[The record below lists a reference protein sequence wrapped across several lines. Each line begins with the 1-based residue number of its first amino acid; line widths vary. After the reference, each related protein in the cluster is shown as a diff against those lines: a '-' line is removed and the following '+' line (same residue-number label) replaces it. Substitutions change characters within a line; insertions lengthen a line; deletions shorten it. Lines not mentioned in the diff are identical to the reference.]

1 MAEERYAPP
10 NSLAIE
16 EAIEKPSKWRW
27 WILGTVIFGTFLG
40 RLDQTVV
47 NLALPKIIGDFGI
60 SVSDAA
66 WISTAYILAN
76 AVFVP
81 VWGKLGDTAGRKR
94 IYLIGFIG
102 FTIASGLCALAWNL
116 SSMIVFRIIQGFA
129 VSADY
134 PTAMAILAVTF
145 KDMKE
150 RAQAL
155 GIWSS
160 AFAAASVFGPLIG
173 GPLID
178 NFNWRSVFFIN
189 IPLGIIGLFLAITFI
204 DESVGEKRSARFDW
218 WGSIALGA
226 ALFGLTLVLDQG
238 QTWGWGSA
246 SSIICYLLTIGS
258 AAIFYFVELHEPE
271 PIINFE
277 FFKSGIFVN
286 TLLNNFIVFMA
297 LIGAIFLIP
306 IFAETFL
313 GYNAT
318 QTGYLFIPLAI
329 AILVAAP
336 IGGRLIGKV
345 KPSYVIFISTLVA
358 GIGML
363 MLTGIDARSTAF
375 DLSIPMCVMAFGL
388 GFGMA
393 QRTNLV
399 AVAVP
404 KEDIG
409 EASAILALVRNISGA
424 FGVAI
429 FSTILNNSI
438 NSNVLATAQQSTLH
452 VTNPALMPEMMQQF
466 IGLITLKAQ
475 IAAYATVFEIA
486 AWVVIIGAFTSFLIR
501 VEREHG
507 TEHVMIME

>member
-1 MAEERYAPP
+1 MSDKP
-10 NSLAIE
+10 NNL
-16 EAIEKPSKWRW
+16 RW
-27 WILGTVIFGTFLG
+27 WILFTVIFGTFLG

-47 NLALPKIIGDFGI
+47 NLALPKIISDYGI
-60 SVSDAA
+60 TVNSAA
-66 WISTAYILAN
+66 WIATAYILAN

-102 FTIASGLCALAWNL
+102 FIIASGLCAVAWNL

-145 KDMKE
+145 TDMKE

-178 NFNWRSVFFIN
+178 NFNWRAVFFIN
-189 IPLGIIGLFLAITFI
+189 IPLGLIGLFLALTFI
-204 DESVGEKRSARFDW
+204 DESVGEKRSASFDW
-218 WGSIALGA
+218 WGSAILGM

-238 QTWGWGSA
+238 QTWGWLSGW
-246 SSIICYLLTIGS
+246 SIFWY
-258 AAIFYFVELHEPE
+258 AATVAFGLAFYFVELRQPE
-271 PIINFE
+271 PVVNME
-277 FFKSGIFVN
+277 FFKNSLFVN
-286 TLLNNFIVFMA
+286 TLINNFIIFMGMMGAVF
-297 LIGAIFLIP
+297 LVP

-329 AILVAAP
+329 AMLVAAP
-336 IGGRLIGKV
+336 LGGRLIGKV
-345 KPSYVIFISTLVA
+345 KASVVIFASTLVA
-358 GIGML
+358 AIGVL
-363 MLTGIDARSTAF
+363 MLAGIDARSTAL
-375 DLSIPMCVMAFGL
+375 DISIPMSIMAFGM

-404 KEDIG
+404 HEEIG
-409 EASAILALVRNISGA
+409 EASAVLALVRNIAGA
-424 FGVAI
+424 FGTAI
-429 FSTILNNSI
+429 VSTLLDSAI
-438 NSNVLATAQQSTLH
+438 NANVLKIASQSFLNGTGAQLTQ
-452 VTNPALMPEMMQQF
+452 EF
-466 IGLITLKAQ
+466 ISLIVLKAQ
-475 IAAYATVFEIA
+475 IAGYATVFEISA
-486 AWVVIIGAFTSFLIR
+486 AVIAVGAFASFLIR
-501 VEREHG
+501 VPDHAVDVGGEHI
-507 TEHVMIME
+507 MILD

>member
-1 MAEERYAPP
+1 MPTD
-10 NSLAIE
+10 
-16 EAIEKPSKWRW
+16 EKGSNVRW

-102 FTIASGLCALAWNL
+102 FTIASGLCAIAWNL
-116 SSMIVFRIIQGFA
+116 SSMLVFRVIQGFA

-134 PTAMAILAVTF
+134 PTAMAIIAVTF
-145 KDMKE
+145 TDLKE

-155 GIWSS
+155 GIWSA
-160 AFAAASVFGPLIG
+160 AFAVASVFGPLIG

-189 IPLGIIGLFLAITFI
+189 IPLGIIGLFLALTFI
-204 DESVGEKRSARFDW
+204 NESVGERRTVKFDW
-218 WGSIALGA
+218 WGSVTLGA
-226 ALFGLTLVLDQG
+226 ALSALTLVLDQG

-246 SSIICYLLTIGS
+246 ASLMCYLAVIVFTAVFIR
-258 AAIFYFVELHEPE
+258 IEQHEPE
-271 PIINFE
+271 PIVNLK
-277 FFKSGIFVN
+277 FFKIGIFVS
-286 TLLNNFIVFMA
+286 TLANNFIVFMG
-297 LIGAIFLIP
+297 LIGSIFLIP

-313 GYNAT
+313 GYDAT

-329 AILVAAP
+329 AMMIAAP
-336 IGGRLIGKV
+336 LGGRLIGKV
-345 KPSYVIFISTLVA
+345 KPSYVIFASTFVA
-358 GIGML
+358 GLAML
-363 MLTGIDARSTAF
+363 MLSRIDPRSTAL
-375 DLSIPMCVMAFGL
+375 DISIPMSILAFGL
-388 GFGMA
+388 GFGMS

-404 KEDIG
+404 HEDIG

-429 FSTILNNSI
+429 FSTLLNNSI
-438 NSNVLATAQQSTLH
+438 NSNVLTIARSSALHAIAAASTPQAMH
-452 VTNPALMPEMMQQF
+452 QF
-466 IGLITLKAQ
+466 VGLIILKAQ
-475 IAAYATVFEIA
+475 VAGYAYVFQVASIVVLLGSFLAFFINVPKEATA
-486 AWVVIIGAFTSFLIR
+486 GHHVVIAD
-501 VEREHG
+501 
-507 TEHVMIME
+507 

>member
-1 MAEERYAPP
+1 MPKKDNLRWVV
-10 NSLAIE
+10 LA
-16 EAIEKPSKWRW
+16 
-27 WILGTVIFGTFLG
+27 TVIFGTFLG

-47 NLALPKIIGDFGI
+47 NLALPKIISDFSI
-60 SVSDAA
+60 SVTSAA

-134 PTAMAILAVTF
+134 PTAMAILSVTF
-145 KDMKE
+145 TDVKE

-155 GIWSS
+155 GIWSG
-160 AFAAASVFGPLIG
+160 AFAVASVFGPLIG

-178 NFNWRSVFFIN
+178 NFNWRSVFIIN
-189 IPLGIIGLFLAITFI
+189 VPLGVIGLFLAITFI
-204 DESVGEKRSARFDW
+204 NESVGARRAAHFDW
-218 WGSIALGA
+218 WGSSMLGA
-226 ALFGLTLVLDQG
+226 ALFSLTLVLDQG
-238 QTWGWGSA
+238 QTWGWLSVP
-246 SSIICYLLTIGS
+246 SMLLYVLTIFFG
-258 AAIFYFVELHEPE
+258 IVFYFIELHETE
-271 PIINFE
+271 PIVNLS
-277 FFKSGIFVN
+277 FFKIGTFVN
-286 TLLNNFIVFMA
+286 TLINNFIVFMA

-318 QTGYLFIPLAI
+318 QTGYLFIPLAV
-329 AILVAAP
+329 ALMVAAP
-336 IGGRLIGKV
+336 LGGQLIGRV
-345 KPSYVIFISTLVA
+345 KPSYVIFASTFVA
-358 GIGML
+358 GLGML
-363 MLTGIDARSTAF
+363 MLAAIDPRSTAL
-375 DLSIPMCVMAFGL
+375 DLIIPLCVLAFGL

-404 KEDIG
+404 QNDIG
-409 EASAILALVRNISGA
+409 EASAVLALVRNISGA

-429 FSTILNNSI
+429 FSTILNANINANVQSI
-438 NSNVLATAQQSTLH
+438 AQSSILRSAS
-452 VTNPALMPEMMQQF
+452 PGAMQQF
-466 IGLITLKAQ
+466 VALIELKAQ
-475 IAAYATVFEIA
+475 VAGYASVFEVA
-486 AWVVIIGAFTSFLIR
+486 AFVILIGAFGAFLIT
-501 VEREHG
+501 VPREG
-507 TEHVMIME
+507 ITKEHHVVAEG

>member
-1 MAEERYAPP
+1 MED
-10 NSLAIE
+10 
-16 EAIEKPSKWRW
+16 SKLRW
-27 WILGTVIFGTFLG
+27 WVLGTVIFGTFLG

-60 SVSDAA
+60 SVSAAA

-116 SSMIVFRIIQGFA
+116 TSMIIFRVIQGFA

-145 KDMKE
+145 TDMKE
-150 RAQAL
+150 RGQAL

-178 NFNWRSVFFIN
+178 VFNWRSVFFIN
-189 IPLGIIGLFLAITFI
+189 IPLGILGAFLAFKYIN
-204 DESVGEKRSARFDW
+204 ESVGQKRSTTFDW
-218 WGSIALGA
+218 WGSITLGA
-226 ALFGLTLVLDQG
+226 ALFTLTLVLDQG
-238 QTWGWGSA
+238 QAWGWMSLA
-246 SSIICYLLTIGS
+246 SILCYITTIGFS
-258 AAIFYFVELHEPE
+258 TAFYFVESNQKE
-271 PIINFE
+271 PIVDFK
-277 FFKSGIFVN
+277 FFKIGTFVN
-286 TLLNNFIVFMA
+286 TLGNNFIVFMA

-329 AILVAAP
+329 ALVIGAP
-336 IGGRLIGKV
+336 LGGRLIGKV
-345 KPSYVIFISTLVA
+345 KPSYVIFVSTFFSGV
-358 GIGML
+358 GIFL
-363 MLTGIDARSTAF
+363 LSYIDPRSTALE
-375 DLSIPMCVMAFGL
+375 LSIPMSIMAFSL

-399 AVAVP
+399 AVVVP
-404 KEDIG
+404 REDIG
-409 EASAILALVRNISGA
+409 EASGILALVRNISGA

-429 FSTILNNSI
+429 FSTLLNNSI
-438 NSNVLATAQQSTLH
+438 NGNVLKIAQESVLRH
-452 VTNPALMPEMMQQF
+452 VTPEAMKQF
-466 IGLITLKAQ
+466 IALILLKAQ
-475 IAAYATVFEIA
+475 VAGYATVFEVA
-486 AWVVIIGAFTSFLIR
+486 AIIVILGSFTSFLIT
-501 VEREHG
+501 VPKEAVTKEHQVIA
-507 TEHVMIME
+507 E

>member
-1 MAEERYAPP
+1 MPTDAEKG
-10 NSLAIE
+10 S
-16 EAIEKPSKWRW
+16 SWRW
-27 WILGTVIFGTFLG
+27 IVLGTVIFGTFLG

-47 NLALPKIIGDFGI
+47 NLALPKIISDFGI
-60 SVSDAA
+60 SVTDAA

-94 IYLIGFIG
+94 IYLVGFIG
-102 FTIASGLCALAWNL
+102 FIVASALCAVAWNL
-116 SSMIVFRIIQGFA
+116 SSMIIFRVIQGFA

-134 PTAMAILAVTF
+134 PTAMAIIAVTF
-145 KDMKE
+145 TDLKE

-155 GIWSS
+155 GLWS
-160 AFAAASVFGPLIG
+160 AGFAVASVFGPLIG

-189 IPLGIIGLFLAITFI
+189 IPLGLIGLFLALTFI
-204 DESVGEKRSARFDW
+204 SESVGEKRSVKFDW
-218 WGSIALGA
+218 WGSTTLGA
-226 ALFGLTLVLDQG
+226 ALFSLTLVLDQG
-238 QTWGWGSA
+238 QTWGWFSGGSI
-246 SSIICYLLTIGS
+246 SCYIATI
-258 AAIFYFVELHEPE
+258 AFAFIFIAIEQREPE
-271 PIINFE
+271 PIVNLK
-277 FFKSGIFVN
+277 FFKIGVFVN
-286 TLLNNFIVFMA
+286 TLLNNFIVFMG

-313 GYNAT
+313 GYDAT

-329 AILVAAP
+329 AMMVAAP

-345 KPSYVIFISTLVA
+345 KPSYVIFASTFVA

-363 MLTGIDARSTAF
+363 FLGAIDPHSTIL
-375 DLSIPMCVMAFGL
+375 DISLPMSLMAFGL

-404 KEDIG
+404 QAEIG

-429 FSTILNNSI
+429 FSTLLANAENA
-438 NSNVLATAQQSTLH
+438 NVLKIAENSSLH
-452 VTNPALMPEMMQQF
+452 SLAPGAMAQF
-466 IGLITLKAQ
+466 IGLIVLKAEVSGYAFVFQ
-475 IAAYATVFEIA
+475 VAAA
-486 AWVVIIGAFTSFLIR
+486 VIIIGSFAAFLIR
-501 VEREHG
+501 VPKEHAVTG
-507 TEHVMIME
+507 SVIVLD